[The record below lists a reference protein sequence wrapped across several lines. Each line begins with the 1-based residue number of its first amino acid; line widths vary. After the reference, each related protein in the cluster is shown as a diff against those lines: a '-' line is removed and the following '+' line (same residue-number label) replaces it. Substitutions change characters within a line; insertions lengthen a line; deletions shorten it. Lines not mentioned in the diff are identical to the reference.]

1 MVKGLIPHLEAIIST
16 YSRNLSLEGLLSFCH
31 PYNIA
36 LLLDL
41 ISGLLDH
48 LQLLLQG
55 DNLLFGGSQLV
66 LSLVKEHSLTFSLP
80 LSPVL
85 GSFSTFSVTFCLYQL
100 TLELL
105 ITLDSS
111 PFFFL
116 YLPVAEICYFLCP
129 KRGLNSLP
137 RKETR

>member
-16 YSRNLSLEGLLSFCH
+16 YSRNLSLEGLFGFCH
-31 PYNIA
+31 PYIIA

-80 LSPVL
+80 LSHVL

-116 YLPVAEICYFLCP
+116 YLPVAEICYLLCSE
-129 KRGLNSLP
+129 RGSNGLS
-137 RKETR
+137 RKETW

>member
-116 YLPVAEICYFLCP
+116 YLPVAEICYLLCP